1 MTYVVT
7 ERCVSCRY
15 TDCAEI
21 CPVDCFWK
29 VEEPAMLVIDPI
41 VCIDCSYCVP
51 ACPVHAIWL
60 DEEVPAVY
68 RGWIARNVELLAGAV
83 QWSTKEPAMPGAL
96 TLEQVQA
103 REKARG
109 WDVPEPGGGTTG
121 KVIEGG

>member
-1 MTYVVT
+1 MGVRGCGRTAGVLGIGGDGGRDLPLMTYVVT
-7 ERCVSCRY
+7 ERCVNCRY

-68 RGWIARNVELLAGAV
+68 RDWIGRNVELLAGAV
-83 QWSTKEPAMPGAL
+83 QWSVKEPAMPGAL
-96 TLEQVQA
+96 TLEQ
-103 REKARG
+103 
-109 WDVPEPGGGTTG
+109 
-121 KVIEGG
+121 